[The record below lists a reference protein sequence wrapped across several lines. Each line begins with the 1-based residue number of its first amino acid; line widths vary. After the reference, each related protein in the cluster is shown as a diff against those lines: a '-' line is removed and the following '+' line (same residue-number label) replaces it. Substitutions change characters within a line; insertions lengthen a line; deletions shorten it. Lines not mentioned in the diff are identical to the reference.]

1 MQKENLYQP
10 FEIVYKELN
19 ECQKSAHKHNFF
31 ELVYIAGGTGKQ
43 CINNNQFDYRAGQMF
58 LITPEDCHSFK
69 VETTTQFF
77 FVRFN
82 DIYIK
87 TQKQQESKDNAWIKR
102 MEYILH
108 NASHQPGC
116 ILCNEGDK
124 LLVKALFQSITSELV
139 NRELYHHELISQL
152 VNTMITIVARNIA
165 MALPEK
171 VNDSTGN
178 TIIDMINY
186 IQQHIYTPEVLRV
199 DSLSNHF
206 SISEGYLSR
215 YFKKHTGESLQQYI
229 TNYKLKLVETRLQ
242 HSDMRINEIVTE
254 LGFTDESHLNRL
266 FKKHRGINPSEFRK
280 QAVRE
285 SLAAVN

>member
-10 FEIVYKELN
+10 FEIVYKELD

-82 DIYIK
+82 DIYIE

-116 ILCNEGDK
+116 ILCNGGDK

-229 TNYKLKLVETRLQ
+229 TNYKLKLVEIRLQ
-242 HSDMRINEIVTE
+242 HSDMRINEIVIE
-254 LGFTDESHLNRL
+254 LGFTDISHLNRL
-266 FKKHRGINPSEFRK
+266 FKKHRGINPSAFRK
-280 QAVRE
+280 LAIKK
-285 SLAAVN
+285 SLAAVD